1 MNQELEHMGKRIVP
15 YIDKETLQANVRRIA
30 EQISIDYKGQKPILI
45 GVLNGAFIF
54 MADLIRYLDK
64 DLKIEIDFIKLTS
77 YEGQQSTGIVKALSG
92 IKSDIKDRSVIIVE
106 DIVETGITINNTIDE
121 LKKFQPKEIRLASC
135 FLKKGKLKHL
145 NVGKQKVPVKIDYLG
160 LEIDDY
166 FIVGYGLDWS
176 EYGRGL
182 DQLYKVE

>member
-1 MNQELEHMGKRIVP
+1 M
-15 YIDKETLQANVRRIA
+15 
-30 EQISIDYKGQKPILI
+30 I

-121 LKKFQPKEIRLASC
+121 LKKF
-135 FLKKGKLKHL
+135 
-145 NVGKQKVPVKIDYLG
+145 
-160 LEIDDY
+160 
-166 FIVGYGLDWS
+166 
-176 EYGRGL
+176 
-182 DQLYKVE
+182 